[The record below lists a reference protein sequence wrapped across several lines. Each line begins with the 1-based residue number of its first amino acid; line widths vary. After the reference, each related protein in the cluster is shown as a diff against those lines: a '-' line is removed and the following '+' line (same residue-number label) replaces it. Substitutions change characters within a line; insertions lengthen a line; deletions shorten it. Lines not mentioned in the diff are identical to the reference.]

1 MDRTTSNTTKIQVTL
16 LPLFGGGNILNN
28 ATSSEIVSALNEDIW
43 AHFYLSMLLFLAVVL
58 IMSGT
63 VYTINFV
70 ALKQTMRIKKILLH
84 SVLSQDITWFDCKKN
99 LDFTSKINGNLDLI
113 KDAIGEKLITACYM
127 LSIFFFQIII
137 CTMTGWLLTLTV
149 GGSYMI
155 LLIVSSILI
164 GKSEK
169 RLAKRELEG
178 YSKAGSIA
186 EEVFKSIQTVIAYN
200 GEEKE
205 SLRYSES
212 IKIAEKFS
220 IKKNFF
226 SGLQSGIMFFLAYT
240 VLGLAFFIGIYLM
253 VQDFHLPEAQRTYYS
268 VSIETIV
275 FALASGAQH
284 LTVTVPSFEAITSA
298 ISVASHICEIID
310 QASTINPFSIDGMV
324 KDLNGDIEFKNVHF
338 QYPSRKNVKVLKG
351 ISLAIK
357 RGESVALIGR
367 SGSGK
372 STIFQLLQRFY
383 DTNKGE
389 ILLDGTDIKEI
400 NTAYLRSQISVVHQE
415 PVLFSGTIAENIR
428 FGNPQATQKEIEKAA
443 KIANCNDFIEKL
455 PKGYDTIV
463 GENGA
468 QLSGGQKQRIAIAR
482 AVIKNPKILL
492 LDEATSAMD
501 TQSERIIQK
510 SLGNAMKGRTTL
522 IISHRLS
529 AIRNANQ
536 IVVVNQGEIVEKG
549 THEVLMNR
557 KGIYYEFFIESQED
571 ISQDLNGGVIL
582 AEYLKAFETVNI
594 DDIYNIATYC
604 TVEYIALAVTIG
616 CAALIQTYVFGKV
629 AVRLSSLLRI
639 RWFETAIRQ
648 ELVWYDEQGNNAGA
662 LTARLS
668 SDCDKVQR
676 ATGIQLSLILQM
688 TSSAIVSIIIGL
700 LMNWKLALLCSMIF
714 PIIVIVGILESKYA
728 NINSV
733 KKNETLENASKIAV
747 EAIRNIRTVASFG
760 QEHHFLQKFN
770 QEIDIAEAELR
781 NRTKYRGL
789 VYSLNST
796 ISFLCYGA
804 LFLYIGPLV
813 TSGEIFPT
821 SIDYNCVKFR
831 YPSRPEMEVLKGI
844 TFKVAERKTVAL
856 VGPSGSGK
864 STCVQ
869 LLLRF
874 YDLLDGSL
882 DVHGRS
888 IFDFSLY
895 DLRSQFGYVSQEPIL
910 FDYTIAENIA
920 YGDNSR
926 KVPIDEIIEAAKDA
940 QIHSEFISKLPL
952 GYDTPVGSRGDHL
965 SGGQKQRIALARA
978 LIRKPKVIILD
989 EATSALDPDSEKL
1002 IQRALS
1008 KASKDRTCIVIT
1020 HKLSSVRHAD
1030 LICVIDRGVITE
1042 IGTHSDLVSYGG
1054 TYSKL
1059 YQSFK

>member
-1 MDRTTSNTTKIQVTL
+1 RALSKASKDRTCIVITHKLSSVRHADLICVIDRGVITEIGTHSDLVSYGGTYSKLKENQKEKVHGRSIFDFSLYDLRSQFGYVSQEPILFDYTIAENIAYGDNSRKVPIDEIIEAAKDAQIHSEFISK
-16 LPLFGGGNILNN
+16 LPLGYDTPVGSRGDHLSGGQ
-28 ATSSEIVSALNEDIW
+28 
-43 AHFYLSMLLFLAVVL
+43 
-58 IMSGT
+58 
-63 VYTINFV
+63 
-70 ALKQTMRIKKILLH
+70 KQRI
-84 SVLSQDITWFDCKKN
+84 
-99 LDFTSKINGNLDLI
+99 
-113 KDAIGEKLITACYM
+113 
-127 LSIFFFQIII
+127 
-137 CTMTGWLLTLTV
+137 
-149 GGSYMI
+149 
-155 LLIVSSILI
+155 
-164 GKSEK
+164 
-169 RLAKRELEG
+169 
-178 YSKAGSIA
+178 
-186 EEVFKSIQTVIAYN
+186 
-200 GEEKE
+200 
-205 SLRYSES
+205 
-212 IKIAEKFS
+212 
-220 IKKNFF
+220 
-226 SGLQSGIMFFLAYT
+226 
-240 VLGLAFFIGIYLM
+240 
-253 VQDFHLPEAQRTYYS
+253 
-268 VSIETIV
+268 
-275 FALASGAQH
+275 ALA
-284 LTVTVPSFEAITSA
+284 
-298 ISVASHICEIID
+298 
-310 QASTINPFSIDGMV
+310 
-324 KDLNGDIEFKNVHF
+324 
-338 QYPSRKNVKVLKG
+338 R
-351 ISLAIK
+351 
-357 RGESVALIGR
+357 ALIR
-367 SGSGK
+367 K
-372 STIFQLLQRFY
+372 P
-383 DTNKGE
+383 KGE

-571 ISQDLNGGVIL
+571 ISQDLNGTSQKHYQSEEFINTVKPNDVSVRQVQRQEEKKVKQRILKVLFKDWKLLIGGCFTSVLIGSLIPLGGVIL

-813 TSGEIFPT
+813 TSGEVIFTNALMISESIFYGASMMAYVLNNLPNINQAIFSAINIMNFLDTIPNIPGSMSTASGNQRKDNLIFPT

-882 DVHGRS
+882 D
-888 IFDFSLY
+888 F
-895 DLRSQFGYVSQEPIL
+895 LR
-910 FDYTIAENIA
+910 
-920 YGDNSR
+920 
-926 KVPIDEIIEAAKDA
+926 
-940 QIHSEFISKLPL
+940 
-952 GYDTPVGSRGDHL
+952 
-965 SGGQKQRIALARA
+965 
-978 LIRKPKVIILD
+978 
-989 EATSALDPDSEKL
+989 
-1002 IQRALS
+1002 
-1008 KASKDRTCIVIT
+1008 
-1020 HKLSSVRHAD
+1020 
-1030 LICVIDRGVITE
+1030 
-1042 IGTHSDLVSYGG
+1042 
-1054 TYSKL
+1054 
-1059 YQSFK
+1059 